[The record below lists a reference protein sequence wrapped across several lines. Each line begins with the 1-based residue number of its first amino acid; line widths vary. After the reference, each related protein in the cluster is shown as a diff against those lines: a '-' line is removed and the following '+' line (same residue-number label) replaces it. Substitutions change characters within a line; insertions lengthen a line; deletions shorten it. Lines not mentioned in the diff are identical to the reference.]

1 MSENIPVVSIPVDN
15 SGLQEAVSLFEK
27 LTQYAEKYK
36 KYGNPSQGFPP
47 PPPTG
52 GGTPPPAG
60 SAGGEGDGGGT
71 GAGGGGGG
79 GGGFLSR
86 LNRFAKGVDK
96 AFGEAGKTLGKVTG
110 QLKKLFELS
119 LGWAVKFAMLATGSA
134 FGYDIMA
141 KRTTQQLMGAQA
153 NRMTVGQDNAARNI
167 YGNRF
172 SGYQGTIEALR
183 KAQQDGTS
191 TEAIALR
198 GLGIDPRK
206 GAGENLPLVYERLA
220 PMLSNYKDSGMGYAY
235 LKAHKFDSLI
245 GGEADVNQIQA
256 NATDIPGLSRDYKE
270 QSQKLDLP
278 DSVSRSSQQLTTT
291 FANNLDRIANAF
303 KTSLS
308 TLDEPIQRLSTRF
321 TEAVEAFV
329 SGPNGKAVFDTLADV
344 VDSFSAWI
352 SNPGFQQDLG
362 KFSNAIADIIKAI
375 GNAVIWLARFARGAS
390 DPEERNRLI
399 NDLQNES
406 SFANKTGVTQPT
418 PQVSKSDNGV
428 LGFMKAL
435 GKTTFG
441 VLTGMGPDE
450 IEDRWNAGGW
460 YNHQLGQEPVQK
472 GQAAKKI
479 NLSRDYAKLNALV
492 DDPKARGFLDLIS
505 KSEGTYYTPGGGYNT
520 MFGGGQFSG
529 QDHPRVRH
537 PFKQTDGTW
546 NVTTAAGRY
555 QFLGR
560 TWDDSAEKLG
570 LPDFSPRNQDIAAL
584 HRIMERGQLDNVLS
598 GDFDKAVAGLG
609 GEWASLPSSKY
620 SQPKHDMA
628 TIRGMYNNRSVTTQ
642 QRVMVEVKQAPGADY
657 VAQVHANMPP
667 PLVIPQ

>member
-1 MSENIPVVSIPVDN
+1 MSENIPLISIPVDN
-15 SGLQEAVSLFEK
+15 SGLEKAVSLFEK
-27 LTQYAEKYK
+27 LIQYADKYK
-36 KYGNPSQGFPP
+36 KYGDPSQGLPP
-47 PPPTG
+47 RPPAG

-60 SAGGEGDGGGT
+60 SAGGEGDGGGA
-71 GAGGGGGG
+71 GAGGGGG

-256 NATDIPGLSRDYKE
+256 NAADIPGLSRDYKE

-291 FANNLDRIANAF
+291 FSNNLDRIANAF
-303 KTSLS
+303 KTTLS
-308 TLDEPIQRLSTRF
+308 TLDKPIESLSNGF
-321 TEAVEAFV
+321 TKAVEAFL
-329 SGPNGKAVFDTLADV
+329 SGPNGKAVFDTLAKV
-344 VDSFSAWI
+344 VNSFSAWI

-362 KFSNAIADIIKAI
+362 KFSNAVMDIVTAI
-375 GNAVIWLARFARGAS
+375 GNAVIWIAEKIPTSTSTQKERTDKAIADKEKWEITGNGFGKFIKNIAGKVT
-390 DPEERNRLI
+390 DPSAKII
-399 NDLQNES
+399 NQKLTDDPIQRAQN
-406 SFANKTGVTQPT
+406 
-418 PQVSKSDNGV
+418 
-428 LGFMKAL
+428 
-435 GKTTFG
+435 
-441 VLTGMGPDE
+441 
-450 IEDRWNAGGW
+450 
-460 YNHQLGQEPVQK
+460 
-472 GQAAKKI
+472 AKKRV
-479 NLSRDYAKLNALV
+479 NLNGDYAKLNALV
-492 DDPKARGFLDLIS
+492 DDPNARRALDLIS
-505 KSEGTYYTPGGGYNT
+505 KSEGTFSKPGGGYNT
-520 MFGGGQFSG
+520 MFGGSQFMG
-529 QDHPRVRH
+529 FNHPRVRH

-555 QFLGR
+555 QFLGK

-570 LPDFSPRNQDIAAL
+570 LTDFSPRNQDIAAL
-584 HRIMERGQLDNVLS
+584 HRIMERGQLDNVLN
-598 GDFDKAVAGLG
+598 GDIEKAIAGLG

-628 TIRGMYNNRSVTTQ
+628 TIRGMYNNNRSVTTQ

>member
-1 MSENIPVVSIPVDN
+1 MSENIPVISIPVDN

-36 KYGNPSQGFPP
+36 RYGNPSQGLPP
-47 PPPTG
+47 PPPAG

-60 SAGGEGDGGGT
+60 SAGGEGDGGGA
-71 GAGGGGGG
+71 GAGGGGGGG

-191 TEAIALR
+191 TEARALKQ
-198 GLGIDPRK
+198 LGIDPRR
-206 GAGENLPLVYERLA
+206 GAGENLPLVYERMA
-220 PMLSNYKDSGMGYAY
+220 PILRNNKDSGMGF
-235 LKAHKFDSLI
+235 AHIRAQGLDSLI
-245 GGEADVNQIQA
+245 GGEEDANQIIA
-256 NATDIPGLSRDYKE
+256 NAEYIPGLSRDYKE

-278 DSVSRSSQQLTTT
+278 DSVSRSSQRLTTT

-308 TLDEPIQRLSTRF
+308 KLDGPIERLSIKF
-321 TEAVEAFV
+321 TDAVEAFL
-329 SGPNGKAVFDTLADV
+329 SGKNGTDVFNYIADGINTFGDWLNSDEFKTDMEGFSKGLADGAKV
-344 VDSFSAWI
+344 ASGFVKSLSDLKGWIDDITGAAKDKKDPLSI
-352 SNPGFQQDLG
+352 SNVG
-362 KFSNAIADIIKAI
+362 NVI
-375 GNAVIWLARFARGAS
+375 GNAG
-390 DPEERNRLI
+390 
-399 NDLQNES
+399 ES
-406 SFANKTGVTQPT
+406 S
-418 PQVSKSDNGV
+418 
-428 LGFMKAL
+428 
-435 GKTTFG
+435 GKWTKEFLQKKFGWELDWWTFPNE
-441 VLTGMGPDE
+441 VDQQKK
-450 IEDRWNAGGW
+450 EDV
-460 YNHQLGQEPVQK
+460 PVQK
-472 GQAAKKI
+472 GQAAKRKV

-492 DDPKARGFLDLIS
+492 DDPNARGFLDLIS
-505 KSEGTYYTPGGGYNT
+505 KSEGTYYMPGGGYNT

-529 QDHPRVRH
+529 QNHPRIRH

-546 NVTTAAGRY
+546 NETTAAGRY
-555 QFLGR
+555 QHLGR

>member
-1 MSENIPVVSIPVDN
+1 MSESIPVISIPVDN
-15 SGLQEAVSLFEK
+15 SGLEKAVSLFEK

-36 KYGNPSQGFPP
+36 KYGDPCQGLSLPP
-47 PPPTG
+47 PAG
-52 GGTPPPAG
+52 GGVPPPAG
-60 SAGGEGDGGGT
+60 SPGGNGNGGGAGPGAAGGD
-71 GAGGGGGG
+71 G
-79 GGGFLSR
+79 GGGFLNR
-86 LNRFAKGVDK
+86 LDAFAKGVNK
-96 AFGEAGKTLGKVTG
+96 SFGEAGKTLGKVTG

-141 KRTTQQLMGAQA
+141 KRTTQQLMGAQG

-191 TEAIALR
+191 TEARALKQ
-198 GLGIDPRK
+198 LGIDPRR
-206 GAGENLPLVYERLA
+206 GAGENLPLVYERMA
-220 PMLSNYKDSGMGYAY
+220 PILRNNKDSGMGF
-235 LKAHKFDSLI
+235 AHIRAQGLDSLI
-245 GGEADVNQIQA
+245 GGEADANQIIA
-256 NATDIPGLSRDYKE
+256 NADDIPGWSRDYKE
-270 QSQKLDLP
+270 QSKKLDLP

-291 FANNLDRIANAF
+291 FSNNLDRIANAF
-303 KTSLS
+303 KTSMS
-308 TLDEPIQRLSTRF
+308 KLDEPIQRLSTRF

-362 KFSNAIADIIKAI
+362 KFSNAVADIVKAI
-375 GNAVIWLARFARGAS
+375 GNAVIWIGGMVGGS
-390 DPEERNRLI
+390 DKKEGETDAAYKLRKKKERSDLI
-399 NDLQNES
+399 EADRAKWEITGESIGNFFSNIAGKVVDPSAPMLNQYLTDDPIQRAQN
-406 SFANKTGVTQPT
+406 
-418 PQVSKSDNGV
+418 
-428 LGFMKAL
+428 
-435 GKTTFG
+435 
-441 VLTGMGPDE
+441 
-450 IEDRWNAGGW
+450 
-460 YNHQLGQEPVQK
+460 
-472 GQAAKKI
+472 AKKRV
-479 NLSRDYAKLNALV
+479 NLNSDYAKLNALV
-492 DDPKARGFLDLIS
+492 DDPNARGVLDLIS
-505 KSEGTYYTPGGGYNT
+505 KSEGTFSKPGGGYNT
-520 MFGGGQFSG
+520 MFGGSQFMG
-529 QDHPRVRH
+529 FNHPRVRH

-555 QFLGR
+555 QFLGK

-570 LPDFSPRNQDIAAL
+570 LTDFSPRNQDIAAL
-584 HRIMERGQLDNVLS
+584 HRIMERGQLDNVLN
-598 GDFDKAVAGLG
+598 GDIEKAIAGLG

-620 SQPKHDMA
+620 AQPKHDMA

>member
-1 MSENIPVVSIPVDN
+1 MSENIPVISIPVDN

-36 KYGNPSQGFPP
+36 RYGNPSQGLPP
-47 PPPTG
+47 PPPAG

-60 SAGGEGDGGGT
+60 SAGGEGDGGGA

-256 NATDIPGLSRDYKE
+256 NAVDIPGLSRDYKE

-278 DSVSRSSQQLTTT
+278 DSVSRSSQRLTTT

-308 TLDEPIQRLSTRF
+308 KLDGPIERLSIKF
-321 TEAVEAFV
+321 TDAVEAFL
-329 SGPNGKAVFDTLADV
+329 SGKNGTDVFNYIADGINTFGDWLNSDEFKTDMEGFSKGLADGAKV
-344 VDSFSAWI
+344 ASGFVKSLSDLKGWIDDITGAAKDKKDPLSI
-352 SNPGFQQDLG
+352 SNVG
-362 KFSNAIADIIKAI
+362 NVI
-375 GNAVIWLARFARGAS
+375 GNAG
-390 DPEERNRLI
+390 
-399 NDLQNES
+399 ES
-406 SFANKTGVTQPT
+406 S
-418 PQVSKSDNGV
+418 
-428 LGFMKAL
+428 
-435 GKTTFG
+435 GKWTKEFLQKKFGWELDWWTFPNE
-441 VLTGMGPDE
+441 VDQQKK
-450 IEDRWNAGGW
+450 EDV
-460 YNHQLGQEPVQK
+460 PVQK
-472 GQAAKKI
+472 GQAAKRKV

-492 DDPKARGFLDLIS
+492 DDPNARGFLDLIS
-505 KSEGTYYTPGGGYNT
+505 KSEGTYYMPGGGYNT

-529 QDHPRVRH
+529 QNHPRIRH

-546 NVTTAAGRY
+546 NETTAAGRY
-555 QFLGR
+555 QHLGR

>member
-1 MSENIPVVSIPVDN
+1 MSESIPVISIPVDN
-15 SGLQEAVSLFEK
+15 SGLEKAVSLFEK

-36 KYGNPSQGFPP
+36 KYGDPCQGLSLPP
-47 PPPTG
+47 PAG
-52 GGTPPPAG
+52 GGVPPPAG
-60 SAGGEGDGGGT
+60 SPGGNGNGGGAGPGAAGGD
-71 GAGGGGGG
+71 G
-79 GGGFLSR
+79 GGGFLNR
-86 LNRFAKGVDK
+86 LDAFAKGVNK
-96 AFGEAGKTLGKVTG
+96 SFGEAGKTLGKVTG

-141 KRTTQQLMGAQA
+141 KRTTQQLMGAQG

-191 TEAIALR
+191 TEARALKQ
-198 GLGIDPRK
+198 LGIDPRR
-206 GAGENLPLVYERLA
+206 GAGENLPLVYERMA
-220 PMLSNYKDSGMGYAY
+220 PILRNNKDSGMGF
-235 LKAHKFDSLI
+235 AHIRAQGLDSLI
-245 GGEADVNQIQA
+245 GGEADANQIIA
-256 NATDIPGLSRDYKE
+256 NAADIPGWSRDYRE

-291 FANNLDRIANAF
+291 FSNNLDRIANAF
-303 KTSLS
+303 KTTLS
-308 TLDEPIQRLSTRF
+308 TLDKPIERLSNGF
-321 TEAVEAFV
+321 TKAVEAFL
-329 SGPNGKAVFDTLADV
+329 SGPNGKAVFDTLAKV
-344 VDSFSAWI
+344 VNSFSAWI

-362 KFSNAIADIIKAI
+362 KFSNAVMDIVKAI
-375 GNAVIWLARFARGAS
+375 GNAVIWIAEKIPSSTSTQKERTDKAIADKEKWEITGDSFSNFFKKVAGNVP
-390 DPEERNRLI
+390 DPAVQLLNQRLTGEPE
-399 NDLQNES
+399 QKAQR
-406 SFANKTGVTQPT
+406 ANKRV
-418 PQVSKSDNGV
+418 
-428 LGFMKAL
+428 
-435 GKTTFG
+435 
-441 VLTGMGPDE
+441 
-450 IEDRWNAGGW
+450 
-460 YNHQLGQEPVQK
+460 
-472 GQAAKKI
+472 
-479 NLSRDYAKLNALV
+479 NLNSDYAKLNALV
-492 DDPKARGFLDLIS
+492 DDPNARGVLDLIS
-505 KSEGTYYTPGGGYNT
+505 KSEGTFSKPGGGYNT
-520 MFGGGQFSG
+520 MFGGSQFMG
-529 QDHPRVRH
+529 FNHPRVRH

-555 QFLGR
+555 QFLGK

-570 LPDFSPRNQDIAAL
+570 LTDFSPRNQDIAAL
-584 HRIMERGQLDNVLS
+584 HRIMERGRLDNVLN
-598 GDFDKAVAGLG
+598 GDIEKAIAGLG

>member
-1 MSENIPVVSIPVDN
+1 MSENIPVISIPVDN

-36 KYGNPSQGFPP
+36 RYGNPSQGLPP
-47 PPPTG
+47 PPPAG

-60 SAGGEGDGGGT
+60 SAGGEGDGGGA
-71 GAGGGGGG
+71 GAGGGGG

-141 KRTTQQLMGAQA
+141 KRTTQQLMGAQG

-198 GLGIDPRK
+198 GLGIDPSR

-235 LKAHKFDSLI
+235 LRAHKFDSLI

-256 NATDIPGLSRDYKE
+256 NAADIPGLSRDYKE

-278 DSVSRSSQQLTTT
+278 DSVSRSSQRLTTT
-291 FANNLDRIANAF
+291 FANNLDQIINAF
-303 KTSLS
+303 KTSMS
-308 TLDEPIQRLSTRF
+308 TLDGPIERLSIRF
-321 TEAVEAFV
+321 TEAVTAFL
-329 SGPNGKAVFDTLADV
+329 SGKNGKDVFNYIADGINTFGDWLNSDDFKTDMEGFSKGLADGAKIV
-344 VDSFSAWI
+344 SSFVKSLSDLKGWIDNLTGAAKDKKDPLSI
-352 SNPGFQQDLG
+352 SNVG
-362 KFSNAIADIIKAI
+362 NVI
-375 GNAVIWLARFARGAS
+375 GDAG
-390 DPEERNRLI
+390 
-399 NDLQNES
+399 ES
-406 SFANKTGVTQPT
+406 S
-418 PQVSKSDNGV
+418 
-428 LGFMKAL
+428 
-435 GKTTFG
+435 GKWTKEFLQKKFG
-441 VLTGMGPDE
+441 WELDWWSFPNEVDQQKK
-450 IEDRWNAGGW
+450 EDV
-460 YNHQLGQEPVQK
+460 PVQK
-472 GQAAKKI
+472 GQAAKKKV

-492 DDPKARGFLDLIS
+492 DDPNARSFLDLIS
-505 KSEGTYYTPGGGYNT
+505 KSEGTYNTPGGGYNT
-520 MFGGGQFSG
+520 MYGGGQFAG

-555 QFLGR
+555 QFLGK

-584 HRIMERGQLDNVLS
+584 HRIEARGQLDNVLS

>member
-1 MSENIPVVSIPVDN
+1 MYENIPLISIPVDN
-15 SGLQEAVSLFEK
+15 SGLEKAVSLFEK
-27 LTQYAEKYK
+27 LIQYADKYK
-36 KYGNPSQGFPP
+36 KYGDPSQGLPP
-47 PPPTG
+47 RPPAG

-71 GAGGGGGG
+71 GAGGGGGGG

-134 FGYDIMA
+134 FGYDVMA
-141 KRTTQQLMGAQA
+141 KRTTRQLMGAQG

-256 NATDIPGLSRDYKE
+256 NAADIPGLSRDYKE

-291 FANNLDRIANAF
+291 FSNNLDRIANAF
-303 KTSLS
+303 KTTLS
-308 TLDEPIQRLSTRF
+308 TLDGPIERLSNGF
-321 TEAVEAFV
+321 TKAVEAFL
-329 SGPNGKAVFDTLADV
+329 SGPNGKAVFDTLAKV
-344 VDSFSAWI
+344 VNSFSAWI

-362 KFSNAIADIIKAI
+362 KFSNAVMDIVKAI
-375 GNAVIWLARFARGAS
+375 GNAVIWIAEKIPSSTSSQKERTDKAIA
-390 DPEERNRLI
+390 DKAKWEITPERVSNWFRNNI
-399 NDLQNES
+399 
-406 SFANKTGVTQPT
+406 
-418 PQVSKSDNGV
+418 VSKTPDPAAQMWN
-428 LGFMKAL
+428 KAL
-435 GKTTFG
+435 TDD
-441 VLTGMGPDE
+441 P
-450 IEDRWNAGGW
+450 IQRAQN
-460 YNHQLGQEPVQK
+460 
-472 GQAAKKI
+472 AKKRV
-479 NLSRDYAKLNALV
+479 NLNGDYAKLNALV
-492 DDPKARGFLDLIS
+492 DDPNARRALDLIS
-505 KSEGTYYTPGGGYNT
+505 KSEGTFSKPGGGYNT
-520 MFGGGQFSG
+520 MFGGSQFMG
-529 QDHPRVRH
+529 FNHPRVRH

-555 QFLGR
+555 QFLGK

-570 LPDFSPRNQDIAAL
+570 LTDFSPRNQDIAAL
-584 HRIMERGQLDNVLS
+584 HRIMERGQLDNVLN
-598 GDFDKAVAGLG
+598 GDIEKAIAGLG

-628 TIRGMYNNRSVTTQ
+628 TIRGMYNNNRSVTTQ

>member
-1 MSENIPVVSIPVDN
+1 MSENIPVISIPVDN

-36 KYGNPSQGFPP
+36 RYGNPGHGFPP
-47 PPPTG
+47 PPPAG

-60 SAGGEGDGGGT
+60 SAGGEGDGGGA
-71 GAGGGGGG
+71 GAGGGGG

-256 NATDIPGLSRDYKE
+256 NAADIPGLSRDYKE

-375 GNAVIWLARFARGAS
+375 GNAVIWLGQLVAGDNTNGVGKKEFVS
-390 DPEERNRLI
+390 DLKKK
-399 NDLQNES
+399 S
-406 SFANKTGVTQPT
+406 SFVDHGDSEAKPDGGFLGFVSALGQTTMGLFGTVGGSVARSFAEKTPDPAALMLNRGLVGEPAQYA
-418 PQVSKSDNGV
+418 QSKSQRVNLNG
-428 LGFMKAL
+428 
-435 GKTTFG
+435 
-441 VLTGMGPDE
+441 
-450 IEDRWNAGGW
+450 N
-460 YNHQLGQEPVQK
+460 
-472 GQAAKKI
+472 
-479 NLSRDYAKLNALV
+479 YAKLNALV
-492 DDPKARGFLDLIS
+492 DDPNARGFLDLIS
-505 KSEGTYYTPGGGYNT
+505 KSEGTYYMPGGGYNT

-529 QDHPRVRH
+529 RNHPKVRH

-555 QFLGR
+555 QHLGR

>member
-1 MSENIPVVSIPVDN
+1 MSENIPLISIPVDN
-15 SGLQEAVSLFEK
+15 SGLEKAVSLFEK
-27 LTQYAEKYK
+27 LIQYADKYK
-36 KYGNPSQGFPP
+36 KYGDPSQGLPP
-47 PPPTG
+47 RPPAG

-60 SAGGEGDGGGT
+60 SAGGGGEGGGAGTGSGDGG
-71 GAGGGGGG
+71 GAGGGG
-79 GGGFLSR
+79 FLNR

-96 AFGEAGKTLGKVTG
+96 SFGEAGKTLGKVTG

-119 LGWAVKFAMLATGSA
+119 LGWAVKFAMLGTGSA
-134 FGYDIMA
+134 FGYDLVA

-198 GLGIDPRK
+198 GLGIDPSK

-256 NATDIPGLSRDYKE
+256 NAADIPGLSRDYKE
-270 QSQKLDLP
+270 QSKKLDLP

-291 FANNLDRIANAF
+291 FSNNLDRIANAF
-303 KTSLS
+303 KTTLS
-308 TLDEPIQRLSTRF
+308 TLDGPIERLSNGF
-321 TEAVEAFV
+321 TKAVEAFL
-329 SGPNGKAVFDTLADV
+329 SGPNGKAVFDTLAKV
-344 VDSFSAWI
+344 VNSFSAWI

-362 KFSNAIADIIKAI
+362 KFSNAVMDIVKAI
-375 GNAVIWLARFARGAS
+375 GNAVIWIAEKIPSSTSSQKERTDKAIA
-390 DPEERNRLI
+390 DKAKWEITPERVSNWFRNNI
-399 NDLQNES
+399 
-406 SFANKTGVTQPT
+406 
-418 PQVSKSDNGV
+418 VSKTPDPAAQMWN
-428 LGFMKAL
+428 KAL
-435 GKTTFG
+435 TDD
-441 VLTGMGPDE
+441 P
-450 IEDRWNAGGW
+450 IQRAQN
-460 YNHQLGQEPVQK
+460 
-472 GQAAKKI
+472 AKKRV
-479 NLSRDYAKLNALV
+479 NLNGDYAKLNALV
-492 DDPKARGFLDLIS
+492 DDPNARRALDLIS
-505 KSEGTYYTPGGGYNT
+505 KSEGTFSKPGGGYNT
-520 MFGGGQFSG
+520 MFGGSQFMG
-529 QDHPRVRH
+529 FNHPRVRH

-555 QFLGR
+555 QFLGK

-570 LPDFSPRNQDIAAL
+570 LTDFSPRNQDIAAL
-584 HRIMERGQLDNVLS
+584 HRIMERGQLDNVLN
-598 GDFDKAVAGLG
+598 GDIEKAIAGLG

-628 TIRGMYNNRSVTTQ
+628 TIRGMYNNNRSVTTQ

>member
-308 TLDEPIQRLSTRF
+308 TLDEPIERLSIKF
-321 TEAVEAFV
+321 TDAVEAFL
-329 SGPNGKAVFDTLADV
+329 SGKNGTDVFNYIADGINTFGDWLNSDEFKADMEGFSKGLADGAKV
-344 VDSFSAWI
+344 ASGFVKSLSDLKEWIDDITGAAKDKKDPLSI
-352 SNPGFQQDLG
+352 SNVG
-362 KFSNAIADIIKAI
+362 NVI
-375 GNAVIWLARFARGAS
+375 GNAG
-390 DPEERNRLI
+390 
-399 NDLQNES
+399 ES
-406 SFANKTGVTQPT
+406 SGKWTKEFLQKKFGWE
-418 PQVSKSDNGV
+418 
-428 LGFMKAL
+428 LGWW
-435 GKTTFG
+435 TFPNE
-441 VLTGMGPDE
+441 VDQQTK
-450 IEDRWNAGGW
+450 EDV
-460 YNHQLGQEPVQK
+460 PVQK

-479 NLSRDYAKLNALV
+479 NLSRDYARLNALV
-492 DDPKARGFLDLIS
+492 DDPNARSFLDLIS
-505 KSEGTYYTPGGGYNT
+505 KSEGTYYMPGGGYNT

-529 QDHPRVRH
+529 QNHPRIRH

-546 NVTTAAGRY
+546 NETTAAGRY
-555 QFLGR
+555 QHLGR